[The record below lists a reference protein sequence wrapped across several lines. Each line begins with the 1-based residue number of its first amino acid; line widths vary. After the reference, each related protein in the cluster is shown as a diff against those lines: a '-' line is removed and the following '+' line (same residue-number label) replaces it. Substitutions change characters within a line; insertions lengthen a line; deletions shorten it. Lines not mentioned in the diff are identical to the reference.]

1 MDHIVQIRQQIA
13 VASTN
18 HKNLSTNL
26 FDCQSR
32 REKLLSQKEQIDVPD
47 MEELAFLKQEK
58 AEAEQQ
64 LEELRFTEE
73 SQRDLVPEFEESCIE
88 IEKRLKECNAACIQE
103 EARLL
108 ALKQIQEKTQGTGKA
123 QGWLEKHGLSDF
135 HPLWQDIQIET
146 GWETALESVLMERIF
161 AAGIVVTGL
170 DRVFSERQTAVENV
184 FLLRILKT
192 GCVKKRLATVRIFL
206 VKDSIP
212 E

>member
-1 MDHIVQIRQQIA
+1 MPGLENELDILREQAQEMHDHIVQIRQQIA

-123 QGWLEKHGLSDF
+123 QGWLEKHGLSVF
-135 HPLWQDIQIET
+135 ILS
-146 GWETALESVLMERIF
+146 GRI
-161 AAGIVVTGL
+161 
-170 DRVFSERQTAVENV
+170 SK
-184 FLLRILKT
+184 LRPD
-192 GCVKKRLATVRIFL
+192 GKRHWNRY
-206 VKDSIP
+206 
-212 E
+212 